1 MSLKKSFISYSA
13 LLSLFSGISNVYAES
28 YQVSGNASA
37 TGTNSIA
44 IGDESRATATGSV
57 ALGYD
62 ADSINFYTTAIG
74 FTSEA
79 TLGYATALG
88 AYAEAEAEY
97 ATAIGA
103 VSGATGSRSTA
114 IGYSSS
120 ATALGSTALGM
131 STDAGYQYSTAI
143 GYGATTDKANQIV
156 LGRSDDSVTIKG
168 IAELD
173 SDLTVGGNL
182 SATSGT
188 STFSNVDINGG
199 NIDGTAIGSSTASS
213 GAFTSLTASSTLD
226 VTGDVDIDDTTQS
239 TSTTT
244 GALKV
249 DGGVGIAKNLN
260 VGGTLGVTG
269 ATTLTGALTANGGIT
284 TTDITATGTSTIT
297 TADINGGNIDGTEIG
312 ANSAAAGTFTN
323 LTATGTSTITTAD
336 INGGNIDGTAIGSST
351 ASSGAFTTLSASGS
365 VTLANLAG
373 SGSGCV
379 KSDNNGLLSSGSCG
393 PISEK
398 EGSSTTSVIGD
409 STRNIVQIGSGT
421 GATTIDQQ
429 GISTSGK
436 NLIKRM
442 SNGEV
447 HIGENS
453 LITKENNGKQELYAK
468 GSSGS
473 PIPIN
478 ITNGSKL
485 LINGRDVEQS
495 INNVGALSAALTG
508 LPTVSIDSK
517 LSCGIGTGAH
527 GGNVA
532 FAGGCASKINENLA
546 FNAAASFVPGQDY
559 QGDFED
565 SYSVRAGF
573 IFKIGKDDK
582 TTLVS
587 KNKKK
592 DLLKEIAVLKSD
604 NEKLKESNR
613 TIFSL
618 HKELLAKFEKLET
631 IASNQIK
638 NFSNKVSFSK

>member
-44 IGDESRATATGSV
+44 IGDESRATATESV
-57 ALGYD
+57 ALGYG
-62 ADSINFYTTAIG
+62 AYSINFYTTAIG
-74 FTSEA
+74 AKSDA
-79 TLGYATALG
+79 TYGYATALG
-88 AYAEAEAEY
+88 AYAEAEAEF

-103 VSGATGSRSTA
+103 TSDATGSRSTA

-143 GYGATTDKANQIV
+143 GFGATTDKANQIV

-173 SDLTVGGNL
+173 SDLTVGGDL
-182 SATSGT
+182 SVTSGT
-188 STFSNVDINGG
+188 STFS
-199 NIDGTAIGSSTASS
+199 S
-213 GAFTSLTASSTLD
+213 
-226 VTGDVDIDDTTQS
+226 
-239 TSTTT
+239 
-244 GALKV
+244 
-249 DGGVGIAKNLN
+249 
-260 VGGTLGVTG
+260 
-269 ATTLTGALTANGGIT
+269 
-284 TTDITATGTSTIT
+284 
-297 TADINGGNIDGTEIG
+297 
-312 ANSAAAGTFTN
+312 
-323 LTATGTSTITTAD
+323 AD

-409 STRNIVQIGSGT
+409 STRNIVQIGNGT
-421 GATTIDQQ
+421 GATTIDQE

-436 NLIKRM
+436 NLIKRT

-468 GSSGS
+468 DTSGS

-527 GGNVA
+527 GGNIA
-532 FAGGCASKINENLA
+532 FAGGCASKVNENLA

-582 TTLVS
+582 TNLIS

-592 DLLKEIAVLKSD
+592 ELLKEIAVLKSD
-604 NEKLKESNR
+604 NKKLKESNR

-638 NFSNKVSFSK
+638 NFSNKLSFSK